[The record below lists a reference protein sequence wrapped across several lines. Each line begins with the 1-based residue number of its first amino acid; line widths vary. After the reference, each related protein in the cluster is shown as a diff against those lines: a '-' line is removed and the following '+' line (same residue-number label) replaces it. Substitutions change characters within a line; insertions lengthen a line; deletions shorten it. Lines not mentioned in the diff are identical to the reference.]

1 MGFWTIVFLLMCGVI
16 FYVGWRGHQA
26 FRGRLKPRQI
36 ILYWIVYALFASSFI
51 LVERLGLSD
60 GALNEGL
67 SWLGGYSLAFIYYA
81 FLILVLIDIIR
92 LADRWWS
99 IIPHRIKH
107 APAEIG
113 LMVLVSLIGLLGYGT
128 WNAFHPVVVNYD
140 IAIAKD
146 AGKMKELHAVMV
158 SDLHLGAIVNK
169 GRLEKLVERINE
181 RHPDIVFL
189 VGDVVD
195 ENIQPF
201 VQENMAAT
209 LSQLQP
215 RLGVYMV
222 KGNHD
227 GYGQS
232 AAPYLEA
239 VGVKMLNDRCC
250 LINDSF
256 YLVGRS
262 YRGYEQDDSKR
273 PALNTVL
280 NGVDKAMPIIL
291 LDHNPS
297 NMSEAEASGVDL
309 QLSGH
314 THQGQMFPNNL
325 ITGEMYDI
333 DWGYLR
339 KGNFQVVVST
349 GFGTWGP
356 PIRIGNTPE
365 LVDLH
370 ITFKEK

>member
-1 MGFWTIVFLLMCGVI
+1 MMCGVI

-26 FRGRLKPRQI
+26 FRGSLKSRHI
-36 ILYWIVYALFASSFI
+36 ILYWVVYALFATSFI
-51 LVERLGLSD
+51 LVERLGLTD
-60 GALNEGL
+60 GVLNEGL

-113 LMVLVSLIGLLGYGT
+113 LVVLVILLGLLGYGT
-128 WNAFHPVVVNYD
+128 WNAFHPVVVRYD
-140 IAIAKD
+140 ITIAKD
-146 AGKMKELHAVMV
+146 AGKMKEIHAVMV

-181 RHPDIVFL
+181 RHPEIVFL

-201 VQENMAAT
+201 LQENMAET
-209 LSQLQP
+209 LSHLKP

-227 GYGQS
+227 GYGKN

-239 VGVKMLNDRCC
+239 VGVKMLNNRYC
-250 LINDSF
+250 LIDDSF

-262 YRGYEQDDSKR
+262 SSGHEREGAER
-273 PALNTVL
+273 PAL
-280 NGVDKAMPIIL
+280 DKVMSGIDMNRPVIL
-291 LDHNPS
+291 LEHNPS
-297 NMSEAEASGVDL
+297 DLTEAEVNDVDL

-314 THQGQMFPNNL
+314 THQGQLFPNNY
-325 ITGEMYDI
+325 ITGSMYDI
-333 DWGYLR
+333 DWGYME
-339 KGNFQVVVST
+339 KDDFQLVVST

-365 LVDLH
+365 IVDLYIRFRAH
-370 ITFKEK
+370 

>member
-1 MGFWTIVFLLMCGVI
+1 MGFWTIVFFLMCGAI

-26 FRGRLKPRQI
+26 FRGVLKPRQI
-36 ILYWIVYALFASSFI
+36 ILYWVVYALFTSSFI
-51 LVERLGLSD
+51 LVERLGLGD
-60 GALNEGL
+60 GVLNEGL

-113 LMVLVSLIGLLGYGT
+113 LVVLLLIIGLLGYGT
-128 WNAFHPVVVNYD
+128 WNAFHPVFTDYD
-140 IAIAKD
+140 ITIDKP
-146 AGKMKELHAVMV
+146 GGQMKELHAVMV

-169 GRLEKLVERINE
+169 SRLEQMVERINQ
-181 RHPDIVFL
+181 RHPDIVLL

-195 ENIQPF
+195 ENIHPF

-209 LSQLQP
+209 LSQLKP
-215 RLGVYMV
+215 RLGIYMV

-227 GYGQS
+227 GYGQN
-232 AAPYLEA
+232 AGPYLQA
-239 VGVKMLNDRCC
+239 VGIKLLADRYS
-250 LINDSF
+250 LVNNSF
-256 YLVGRS
+256 YLIGRS
-262 YRGYEQDDSKR
+262 NQSFGHGQGR
-273 PALNTVL
+273 PSLDRVMA
-280 NGVDKAMPIIL
+280 GIDKNRPIIL
-291 LDHNPS
+291 LDHAPYDLR
-297 NMSEAEASGVDL
+297 EAEKNGVDL

-314 THQGQMFPNNL
+314 THQGQLFPNNL
-325 ITGEMYDI
+325 ITREMYDI

-339 KGNFQVVVST
+339 QGKYQVVVSS
-349 GFGTWGP
+349 GVGTWGP

-365 LVDLH
+365 IVDLH
-370 ITFKEK
+370 IRFTE